1 MKGAVLAGVVLVILG
16 CAALVYQG
24 FTYTTHK
31 TVFKLGSIEA
41 SKRENHSVPL
51 PPILG
56 VVSILGGLALVYVGS
71 KKGQ

>member
-1 MKGAVLAGVVLVILG
+1 MKGTVIAGMLLVILG

-31 TVFKLGSIEA
+31 TVFKLGSLEA
-41 SKRENHSVPL
+41 KHRERNSVPL

-56 VVSILGGLALVYVGS
+56 VAAIAGGLALVYVGS
-71 KKGQ
+71 RSGK